1 MTKLFLQDKEYF
13 RKDLPAANV
22 GTAEFRVRNIKPGKY
37 KLEIYQTGYRIND
50 SFTAYYDM
58 GLPSQIT
65 KEQVAKLKE
74 SAAGKPIEQSVV
86 NISGAG
92 FSKNI
97 KMRENDVFFVRMT
110 NL

>member
-1 MTKLFLQDKEYF
+1 
-13 RKDLPAANV
+13 
-22 GTAEFRVRNIKPGKY
+22 
-37 KLEIYQTGYRIND
+37 
-50 SFTAYYDM
+50 M

-74 SAAGKPIEQSVV
+74 SAAGKPIKQSVV

-97 KMRENDVFFVRMT
+97 KMRENDVFFVRIT
-110 NL
+110 RL